1 MERGTNLIREQN
13 LKTVRRLMNRR
24 VRATKAELSRESGL
38 SVVALQSLLQA
49 MEERGNT
56 PGRNVPA
63 GPRASRCGLPL

>member
-49 MEERGNT
+49 MEERGE
-56 PGRNVPA
+56 
-63 GPRASRCGLPL
+63 